1 MFTTVEATQC
11 AHFMTESVKS
21 VTTVKLGYNELLG
34 TVQICFFI
42 TGVRYNREIE
52 TPYNFN
58 RQGAMVY

>member
-1 MFTTVEATQC
+1 
-11 AHFMTESVKS
+11 MTESVKIGREN

-34 TVQICFFI
+34 TGQICSFI